1 MDWLALALVIA
12 KVALGIV
19 QWREQKAAGD
29 AGEAK
34 IIAGALSN
42 AMAEIDRARKARL
55 AARDDARRD
64 PAGVVRDDDGFRR
77 D

>member
-12 KVALGIV
+12 KIALGIV
-19 QWREQKAAGD
+19 QWREQKAGNDAAG
-29 AGEAK
+29 AK
-34 IIAGALSN
+34 IIAGALTN
-42 AMAEIDRARKARL
+42 AMAEIEKARKARL